1 MMIFIFR
8 TPNNQTQ
15 INSNC
20 RGVLQRLAVV
30 RDVTGENMRL
40 YPFRHSSS
48 G

>member
-8 TPNNQTQ
+8 TPNNQNQ
-15 INSNC
+15 ITSNC